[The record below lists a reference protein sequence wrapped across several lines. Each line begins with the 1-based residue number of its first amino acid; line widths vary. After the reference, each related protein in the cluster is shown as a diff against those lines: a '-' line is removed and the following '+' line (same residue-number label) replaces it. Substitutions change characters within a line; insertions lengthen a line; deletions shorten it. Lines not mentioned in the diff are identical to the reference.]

1 VSIITP
7 PGAGE
12 FAPFY
17 AGYIQKV
24 SGDPIGMMERQ
35 ATQFRRL
42 GETLND
48 TQAAHRY
55 APGKWSVK
63 EVLGH
68 LIDGER
74 VFSYRALRIARGD
87 ETPLAGFDENAYA
100 ANAGSDARSVDDL
113 VGELVALRTANLA
126 FFRSLDRAAFERL
139 GTANSVP
146 VSVRALAYI
155 MAGHTEHHL
164 AILGERYGITLSA
177 A

>member
-1 VSIITP
+1 VPTITP

-17 AGYIQKV
+17 AGYIAKA
-24 SGDPIGMMERQ
+24 GGEPLALMEGQVAQFQRLRATLTPEQ
-35 ATQFRRL
+35 AS
-42 GETLND
+42 
-48 TQAAHRY
+48 HRY

-87 ETPLAGFDENAYA
+87 ATPLAGFDENEYV
-100 ANAGSDARSVDDL
+100 ANAGSDARGVDDL

-126 FFRSLDRAAFERL
+126 FFRSLGPAAFERI

-155 MAGHTEHHL
+155 MAGHTAHHL
-164 AILGERYGITLSA
+164 AILDERYGIATA
-177 A
+177 AA